1 MTFSFLRLNTDWTS
15 LTLCLGCMWSTS
27 HYLKK
32 PVSLYLFPNFFYS
45 FTFLNVVQE
54 KAEKQ
59 KLILHNLRLSQV
71 GPPPPGWDTCLCH
84 MADTRG
90 SCDPGFF
97 FISWRKIPGRGFSS
111 DDICRVWR
119 TVRAGVRPTAST
131 GRIKSISEKTQSI
144 FLVIPPDK

>member
-27 HYLKK
+27 HDLKK

-54 KAEKQ
+54 KAENQ

-71 GPPPPGWDTCLCH
+71 GPPPPGWETCLCH

-97 FISWRKIPGRGFSS
+97 FPEGRFQAVVFPQMTFAEFDGRFVPMSDRPLPQGGLNRSVKRLKVFS
-111 DDICRVWR
+111 
-119 TVRAGVRPTAST
+119 
-131 GRIKSISEKTQSI
+131 
-144 FLVIPPDK
+144 